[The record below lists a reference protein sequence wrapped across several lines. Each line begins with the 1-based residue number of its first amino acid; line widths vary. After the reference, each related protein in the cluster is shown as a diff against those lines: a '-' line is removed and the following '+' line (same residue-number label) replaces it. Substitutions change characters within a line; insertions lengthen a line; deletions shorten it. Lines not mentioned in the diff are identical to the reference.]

1 MRKTLFGDAKRFEL
15 SLPPKLKFMS
25 TKAACYHLHYASVV
39 WNRFYAANISIFFY
53 INKISC
59 NNLMFYLNM
68 LSYVLFTVYSTALLT
83 ASALA
88 ALYILLNLV

>member
-1 MRKTLFGDAKRFEL
+1 
-15 SLPPKLKFMS
+15 
-25 TKAACYHLHYASVV
+25 
-39 WNRFYAANISIFFY
+39 
-53 INKISC
+53 
-59 NNLMFYLNM
+59 MFYLNM